1 MGITSRLI
9 FLTRLSCHP
18 THSKFFLHRNPM
30 NSRQSIDTIRC
41 SVILKKIRRH
51 TSPAI
56 FEKTFGGIDKMIEQG
71 QADRRLTDFLALHW
85 MNTQKCSNVRKSR
98 RATKEK
104 IKNKVRRTGVV
115 YERAPIRL

>member
-41 SVILKKIRRH
+41 SIILKKLRRH
-51 TSPAI
+51 TSPAT

-85 MNTQKCSNVRKSR
+85 MRARKCSKVRKSLQ
-98 RATKEK
+98 ASKKK
-104 IKNKVRRTGVV
+104 IKNKVRRMAVV
-115 YERAPIRL
+115 YE